1 MPSLLDQIL
10 SGDPHLSTGERALS
24 IGLGLGLAAAA
35 TKPRPNPLLNLL
47 ALAAGA
53 ALAYRGATGYCHLK
67 AALGG
72 RHGGRLPGFDR
83 WVERHDG
90 PGGTSALPDRD
101 TGGRALDAPP
111 AVPSA
116 ASAPGGI

>member
-10 SGDPHLSTGERALS
+10 SGNPHLSTGERALS
-24 IGLGLGLAAAA
+24 VALGLGLAAAA

-67 AALGG
+67 AALGD
-72 RHGGRLPGFDR
+72 RHVDRLPGFDR
-83 WVERHDG
+83 WVGRHEG
-90 PGGTSALPDRD
+90 PGGTGALPGRD
-101 TGGRALDAPP
+101 AGGGTLQAPP
-111 AVPSA
+111 PVPPA